1 MKFFDVEMEIT
12 YTKTLRVRA
21 EDAPTAEMLAAL
33 VFMDTDAIRL
43 TPADLE
49 EFDAC
54 AVLVDGADDEEIP
67 CDDDEAEDASSPMA
81 EPKKD
86 TCCGMCYAR
95 ACVQDLLDNIDCDD
109 VILCAVRCGSAP
121 N

>member
-12 YTKTLRVRA
+12 YTKTLRVKA

-33 VFMDTDAIRL
+33 VFMDTDAIQL

-54 AVLVDGADDEEIP
+54 AVPVDGA
-67 CDDDEAEDASSPMA
+67 DDDEAEDASSPMA
-81 EPKKD
+81 EPEKD
-86 TCCGMCYAR
+86 TCCGMCRAR
-95 ACVQDLLDNIDCDD
+95 ASARDVLKDIDCDD
-109 VILCAVRCGSAP
+109 VILCAVH
-121 N
+121 